1 MKIQV
6 LGVGCPSCHEL
17 FELTK
22 RAAKDLNLKEEVEYL
37 DDIKKIVAMGVMQVP
52 VLAID
57 GKPVITG
64 AVYDIE
70 KVKDALSGKKVSNDE
85 KNNSGCSCGGR
96 C

>member
-6 LGVGCPSCHEL
+6 LGSGCPTCKKL

-22 RAAKDLNLKEEVEYL
+22 KAVEELGINEEVEYL
-37 DDIKKIVAMGVMQVP
+37 IGQEGIQKIIEMGVMSSP

-64 AVYDIE
+64 FVEDVE
-70 KVKDALSGKKVSNDE
+70 KIKSQVQKSQE
-85 KNNSGCSCGGR
+85 K
-96 C
+96 

>member
-22 RAAKDLNLKEEVEYL
+22 KAAGELNLKEEVEYL
-37 DDIKKIVAMGVMQVP
+37 DDIQKIVAMGVMQVP

-70 KVKDALSGKKVSNDE
+70 KVKDALTGKKVSGGEDS
-85 KNNSGCSCGGR
+85 KSGCSCGGR

>member
-6 LGVGCPSCHEL
+6 LGVGCPSCHNL

-22 RAAKDLNLKEEVEYL
+22 RAVKELNLSEEVEYV
-37 DDIKKIVAMGVMQVP
+37 DDMKEIVAMGVMQVP

-57 GKPVITG
+57 GKPVLTG
-64 AVYDIE
+64 AVSDIE
-70 KVKDALSGKKVSNDE
+70 KVKKALTTKNVSSGDE
-85 KNNSGCSCGGR
+85 KPVCSCGGK